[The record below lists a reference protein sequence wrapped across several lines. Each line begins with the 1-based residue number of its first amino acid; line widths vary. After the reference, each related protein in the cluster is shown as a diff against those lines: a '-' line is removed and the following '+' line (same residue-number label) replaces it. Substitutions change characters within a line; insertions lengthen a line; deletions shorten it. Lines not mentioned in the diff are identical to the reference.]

1 MDSAIIESANGLPL
15 VFETYEKYNG
25 NTWEIVQNQFPAAGE
40 RIRSLKSDRNQV
52 KRLEMNNLYKP
63 QNHHGLRDWL
73 EENAASAKDC
83 WVVIDRNQT

>member
-1 MDSAIIESANGLPL
+1 
-15 VFETYEKYNG
+15 
-25 NTWEIVQNQFPAAGE
+25 
-40 RIRSLKSDRNQV
+40 V

-63 QNHHGLRDWL
+63 QNHQDLRDWL